1 MDFIFGFSRK
11 LCFCYELKFK
21 RKTKHC
27 VFCTGT
33 INSEK
38 TKPAKL
44 RICLVQAQPF
54 CPINQLGI
62 SLNLFT
68 DNDKVN
74 FLFLCLNFVNS
85 SSNEHLPWSKLNV
98 VLMGLESYS
107 DAEVG
112 SIMVYRCSIVKYQTT
127 LSGIRLP
134 YSSAMTISNI

>member
-21 RKTKHC
+21 RKPKHC

-62 SLNLFT
+62 SLNRFT
-68 DNDKVN
+68 DNDSQKLI
-74 FLFLCLNFVNS
+74 FFFFV
-85 SSNEHLPWSKLNV
+85 LTR
-98 VLMGLESYS
+98 SYAALRAA
-107 DAEVG
+107 DLDWIVG
-112 SIMVYRCSIVKYQTT
+112 PGYSLGRVH
-127 LSGIRLP
+127 SGEKP
-134 YSSAMTISNI
+134 